1 MRHLKA
7 FHVFH
12 VAAALESYSKAADK
26 LCITH
31 GAVSKQ
37 IKTLET
43 HLAVNLF
50 YREGRN
56 VKLTPAGKLLS
67 GYTEQAFNALEAG
80 ILHVAQATHKHLE
93 VSCEPTLTMR
103 WLMPRLSDF
112 YQDNIDAD
120 VRLSTAGGP
129 VILGSNG
136 LSLAIRRDDFPLLQD
151 YQRTP
156 LVEEWVGPVF
166 SPEYWE
172 QVKNDAGKIK
182 LLHSQ
187 TRPQAWDHWLQD
199 SWLQDNSIASSV
211 ASQGGNFQVPSVQVQ
226 TIQVQDLQIQ
236 SEQTFA
242 HFYFC
247 LQAVVDNLGAA
258 IGSYPLV
265 MDDLQRGNLVAPFGF
280 KRSGHHYILL
290 SQDNSSLAQDDESGE
305 LQEAFTNWLQLN
317 LAECVPN

>member
-12 VAAALESYSKAADK
+12 VAAALESYSKAANK

-56 VKLTPAGKLLS
+56 VKLMPAGKLLS

-80 ILHVAQATHKHLE
+80 VQHVTQVTHTHLE

-112 YQDNIDAD
+112 YQENVDVD

-136 LSLAIRRDDFPLLQD
+136 LSLAIRRDDFPLLHD
-151 YQRTP
+151 YQQTP

-166 SPEYWE
+166 SPEYWQ
-172 QVKNDAGKIK
+172 QVQNDAGKIK

-187 TRPQAWDHWLQD
+187 TRPQAWDNCLQD
-199 SWLQDNSIASSV
+199 SAASCLK
-211 ASQGGNFQVPSVQVQ
+211 VQSLKV
-226 TIQVQDLQIQ
+226 Q

-280 KRSGHHYILL
+280 TRSGHRYMLL
-290 SQDNSSLAQDDESGE
+290 SQDDTLLAQGNTLLGKDSQQNV
-305 LQEAFTNWLQLN
+305 LQRNFINWLQLN
-317 LAECVPN
+317 LAACVPNQ

>member
-12 VAAALESYSKAADK
+12 VAADLESYSKAADK
-26 LCITH
+26 LFITH

-43 HLAVNLF
+43 HLAVSLF

-80 ILHVAQATHKHLE
+80 VQHVTQVTHTHLE

-112 YQDNIDAD
+112 YQDNVDAD

-136 LSLAIRRDDFPLLQD
+136 LSLAIRRDDFPLLHD
-151 YQRTP
+151 YQQTP

-166 SPEYWE
+166 SPEYWQ
-172 QVKNDAGKIK
+172 QVQNDAGKIK
-182 LLHSQ
+182 LLHSE
-187 TRPQAWDHWLQD
+187 TRPQAWDNWLQD
-199 SWLQDNSIASSV
+199 SSV
-211 ASQGGNFQVPSVQVQ
+211 KFLKV
-226 TIQVQDLQIQ
+226 Q
-236 SEQTFA
+236 SEQSFA

-265 MDDLQRGNLVAPFGF
+265 MDDIQRGNLVAPFGF
-280 KRSGHHYILL
+280 ERSGHNYILL
-290 SQDNSSLAQDDESGE
+290 SQDNRELDIGSEQERNFSS
-305 LQEAFTNWLQLN
+305 WLKLN
-317 LAECVPN
+317 FAKCVPE

>member
-12 VAAALESYSKAADK
+12 VAATLESYSKAADK
-26 LCITH
+26 LYITH

-80 ILHVAQATHKHLE
+80 VQHVTQATHKHLE

-112 YQDNIDAD
+112 YQDNVDAD

-136 LSLAIRRDDFPLLQD
+136 LSLAIRRDDFPLLHD
-151 YQRTP
+151 YQQTP

-166 SPEYWE
+166 SPEYWQ
-172 QVKNDAGKIK
+172 QVQNDAGKIK

-187 TRPQAWDHWLQD
+187 TRPQAWDNWLQD
-199 SWLQDNSIASSV
+199 SPIQCLK
-211 ASQGGNFQVPSVQVQ
+211 VQNLKV
-226 TIQVQDLQIQ
+226 Q

-280 KRSGHHYILL
+280 TRSGHNYVLL
-290 SQDNSSLAQDDESGE
+290 SQADTLLAQGSTLLGKDSEPDA
-305 LQEAFTNWLQLN
+305 LQQSFVDWLQLN
-317 LAECVPN
+317 LAACVPSQ